1 MNHEL
6 PKLPY
11 SYDALEPFIDARTM
25 EIHYSKH
32 HAGYVAKLNAALE
45 SCPDLKNKR
54 IEELLSDLET
64 VPQEIR
70 AAVKNNGGGHYNH
83 SLFWNC
89 MIPQAQAQAPEEGL
103 LEAIN
108 RDFGSFEVFKKKF
121 SEAAGAVFGSG
132 WTWLVKNKDGFF
144 SVMATTN
151 QDSPISL
158 GLKPVL
164 GIDVWEH
171 AYYLK
176 HENRRNDYI
185 EAWWNVVNWGEFDI

>member
-1 MNHEL
+1 MNYEL

-25 EIHYSKH
+25 EVHHSKH

-45 SCPDLKNKR
+45 SYPDLKNKR
-54 IEELLSDLET
+54 IEELLSDLEA

-70 AAVKNNGGGHYNH
+70 IAVKNSGGGHYNH
-83 SLFWNC
+83 SLFWNW
-89 MIPQAQAQAPEEGL
+89 MIPQTQTQAPEGVL
-103 LEAIN
+103 LEVIN

-132 WTWLVKNKDGFF
+132 WAWLVKNKDGFF
-144 SVMATTN
+144 SVMATAN

-185 EAWWNVVNWGEFDI
+185 EAWWNVVNWDELDI